1 MADLNQACR
10 KSLFII
16 FMDQK
21 ACEAAVSDLSSD
33 VFFLII

>member
-21 ACEAAVSDLSSD
+21 ACEVQ
-33 VFFLII
+33 FLIFLQMSFS